1 MSVTNQSR
9 TRRLYLN
16 TNDAIKPPIVD
27 GTSNVLDTEH
37 AAYTARILNACDS
50 KFNLSTATLLKRP
63 NERIGISLI
72 KANFSADM
80 ALYANYPDDYPNII
94 FIFSEAPTTSTDSD
108 RIGVNLTTEIFN
120 SDNQT
125 MSYPFTYKRGIHN
138 FIDAVNNQIK
148 LSRGDASQSL
158 LQISAYSK
166 ILFQNSLTTP
176 GLSVKVDNRCWND
189 PTFKGYHKSNKQI
202 AADLGINTD
211 TDDVYTELNNDSL
224 KSIISINAIYGFP
237 ASVPVL
243 GNYRFTQFLYQAV
256 DNGPLVSSVGTAAS
270 NYGIYRRDAVFDGF
284 AHTILIFASLT
295 NKPPP
300 AEYEFSFMIA
310 QAIDNPNFD
319 FTGWDPM
326 TTNPF
331 VEYSGV
337 FAIGNTR
344 TFPNSTLIGPSQGLS
359 SIDLNDS
366 MYGMNRADNQ
376 RFPIGINPSPL
387 YIKTNKSLNSF
398 TTMDDGMR
406 SILAMCPIKSANKSV
421 VYPVIQ
427 TTVIPDAPVLAIE
440 EEEVKK

>member
-27 GTSNVLDTEH
+27 GTSIVTDTQHE
-37 AAYTARILNACDS
+37 AYTARILNACDA
-50 KFNLSTATLLKRP
+50 KFNLATATLLKKP

-80 ALYANYPDDYPNII
+80 ALYANYSDDNPNII
-94 FIFSEAPTTSTDSD
+94 FIFSEAPTTITDGNQ
-108 RIGVNLTTEIFN
+108 IGVNLTTEIFN
-120 SDNQT
+120 DNNSN
-125 MSYPFTYKRGIHN
+125 MSYPFTYKRGMLN
-138 FIDAVNNQIK
+138 FIDAVNTQIEN
-148 LSRGDASQSL
+148 SRTDSESF
-158 LQISAYSK
+158 LQVSEYSN
-166 ILFQNSLTTP
+166 ILFQNSQVIP

-189 PTFKGYHKSNKQI
+189 PSFKGYHKSNKQI

-211 TDDVYTELNNDSL
+211 TNDIYTELNNDSL
-224 KSIISINAIYGFP
+224 KSIISINEIFGFP
-237 ASVPVL
+237 HSVPVL
-243 GNYRFTQFLYQAV
+243 GNYEFTQFLYQATPS
-256 DNGPLVSSVGTAAS
+256 GLLVSSVGTVAS
-270 NYGIYRRDAVFDGF
+270 GYGIYRRDAVFDGF
-284 AHTILIFASLT
+284 AHTILIFASAT
-295 NKPPP
+295 GNP
-300 AEYEFSFMIA
+300 APEAYSFNFMIA
-310 QAIDNPNFD
+310 DFIDNPNFD

-331 VEYSGV
+331 VEYSGA
-337 FAIGNTR
+337 FAFGDTR
-344 TFPNSTLIGPSQGLS
+344 TFPNSTLIAPTEGLNNIS
-359 SIDLNDS
+359 LSES
-366 MYGMNRADNQ
+366 MYGMNRAENQ

-398 TTMDDGMR
+398 TTMDSGMR
-406 SILAMCPIKSANKSV
+406 SILAMCPIKAANKSV